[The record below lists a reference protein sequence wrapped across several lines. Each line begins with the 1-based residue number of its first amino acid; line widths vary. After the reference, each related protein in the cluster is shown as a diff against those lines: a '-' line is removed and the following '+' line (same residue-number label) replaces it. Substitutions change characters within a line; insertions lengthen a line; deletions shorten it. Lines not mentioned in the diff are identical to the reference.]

1 MSEASDKTRTPHVGS
16 ADERV
21 KSAGMRNL
29 GIGLILLSGV
39 CFFVMLSIPWMPLSV
54 TQKAML
60 GGGLFVTVQVS
71 WWVGAAITRSRSDQE
86 NLLMVFLEKA
96 GRFGRAGFHRL
107 NSCKRTACIVP
118 CHESL

>member
-16 ADERV
+16 TDERV

-29 GIGLILLSGV
+29 DIGLILLSGV

-71 WWVGAAITRSRSDQE
+71 WWVGAAILGPAAIKKISSW
-86 NLLMVFLEKA
+86 FSSK
-96 GRFGRAGFHRL
+96 
-107 NSCKRTACIVP
+107 KREDLAEQDSID
-118 CHESL
+118 